1 MGIHTPIRHLLAAV
15 LFSLAT
21 VCWAGEAGKVVLSV
35 GEVRLQGQPAKAGH
49 SVQPG
54 DHLSTGAD
62 GYLYI
67 KTVDNGFLILRPNS
81 EASIVAYQADTDTPA
96 NSRFKIELQQGVARS
111 ISGQAVKNARQNFR
125 FNTPIAA
132 IGVRGTD
139 FTVFTDAQTT
149 RIAVLSGGVVVSGFG
164 QGCSPEGN
172 GPCES
177 PNSRELFARQSA
189 EVLQISRGQQVPELI
204 RGKALLPDV
213 NTPPL
218 PDEPGKTSRN
228 SIRRSTDTSL
238 ESSLVPLKLAEL
250 DKATV
255 VNGSTAPT
263 VTLPNSVAPISWG
276 RWKTIA
282 EQSASINLDTLSAEG
297 YRMAA
302 LTGDFALLRHQNA
315 SWQAPTGSL
324 NFALQGSMAQFQRN
338 GATQLASLENASLSI
353 DFDRSRF
360 ATQFDLVSQDI
371 RLTRQAQGNVGSDG
385 SFSSASQF
393 LEGNNMTVQG
403 VLAGSQAST
412 QAGYTFQ
419 SRIDDLTV
427 ATGVALWGVKK

>member
-218 PDEPGKTSRN
+218 PDESNKLRN
-228 SIRRSTDTSL
+228 SNLD
-238 ESSLVPLKLAEL
+238 SSLAPLKLAKL
-250 DKATV
+250 DKVAA
-255 VNGSTAPT
+255 GSILL
-263 VTLPNSVAPISWG
+263 LPDIPSQKPAIAWG
-276 RWKTIA
+276 RWQA
-282 EQSASINLDTLSAEG
+282 AAGQPANLDLKALSAD
-297 YRMAA
+297 YRMLAF
-302 LTGDFALLRHQNA
+302 TEDFALLRHRDA
-315 SWQAPTGSL
+315 SWQAPVGNI
-324 NFALQGSMAQFQRN
+324 NFTLQNSMAQIQRDS
-338 GATQLASLENASLSI
+338 TVQLANVENATLSI
-353 DFDRSRF
+353 DFNRSQF
-360 ATQFDLVSQDI
+360 ATQFDLVASDM

-385 SFSSASQF
+385 TFGNANQF
-393 LEGNNMTVQG
+393 LGGNNMQVQG
-403 VLAGSQAST
+403 VLANTAVGTSAS
-412 QAGYTFQ
+412 YTFQ
-419 SRIDDLTV
+419 SRLNDNTL
-427 ATGVALWGVKK
+427 ASGVTQWGSK

>member
-1 MGIHTPIRHLLAAV
+1 MAIHTPIRHLLAAV
-15 LFSLAT
+15 LFGLAS

-35 GEVRLQGQPAKAGH
+35 GEVRLQGQPAKAGN

-54 DHLSTGAD
+54 DRLSTGAD
-62 GYLYI
+62 GYIYI

-81 EASIVAYQADTDTPA
+81 EASIVAYQTDTDTPA

-164 QGCSPEGN
+164 QGCSPDGN

-204 RGKALLPDV
+204 RGKALLPDAS
-213 NTPPL
+213 TPPL
-218 PDEPGKTSRN
+218 PDESNKL
-228 SIRRSTDTSL
+228 RSSNLD
-238 ESSLVPLKLAEL
+238 SSLVPLKLAQL
-250 DKATV
+250 DKAAA
-255 VNGSTAPT
+255 GSIPLSEA
-263 VTLPNSVAPISWG
+263 LPQKPAIAWG
-276 RWKTIA
+276 RWQA
-282 EQSASINLDTLSAEG
+282 AAGQSATLDLKALSAD
-297 YRMAA
+297 YRILAF
-302 LTGDFALLRHQNA
+302 TEDFALLRQRDA
-315 SWQAPTGSL
+315 SWQAPAGNV
-324 NFALQGSMAQFQRN
+324 NFVLQNSMAQIQRDN
-338 GATQLASLENASLSI
+338 TVQLASVENATLSI
-353 DFDRSRF
+353 DFNRSQF
-360 ATQFDLVSQDI
+360 ATRFDLLAPDL

-385 SFSSASQF
+385 TFSNANQF
-393 LEGNNMTVQG
+393 LDGNNMQVQG
-403 VLAGSQAST
+403 VLANTAVGTSAS
-412 QAGYTFQ
+412 YTFQ
-419 SRIDDLTV
+419 SRLNENTL
-427 ATGVALWGVKK
+427 ASGVTQWGSK

>member
-1 MGIHTPIRHLLAAV
+1 MAIHTPIRHLLAAV
-15 LFSLAT
+15 LFGLAS

-35 GEVRLQGQPAKAGH
+35 GEVHLQGQPAKAGN

-54 DHLSTGAD
+54 DRLSTGAD
-62 GYLYI
+62 GYIYI

-164 QGCSPEGN
+164 QGCSPDGN

-204 RGKALLPDV
+204 RGKALLPDAS
-213 NTPPL
+213 TPPL

-228 SIRRSTDTSL
+228 SIRRSSDTGL

-255 VNGSTAPT
+255 VNGGGTPGA
-263 VTLPNSVAPISWG
+263 TLPGSVAPISWG

-282 EQSASINLDTLSAEG
+282 EQSASINLDTLGAEG

-385 SFSSASQF
+385 TFSSASQF

-403 VLAGSQAST
+403 VLAGSQANT

>member
-35 GEVRLQGQPAKAGH
+35 GEVRLQGQPAKAGN

-54 DHLSTGAD
+54 DRLSTGAD

-164 QGCSPEGN
+164 QGCSPDGN

-218 PDEPGKTSRN
+218 PDETNKL
-228 SIRRSTDTSL
+228 RSSNLDSNLT
-238 ESSLVPLKLAEL
+238 PLKLAEL
-250 DKATV
+250 DKVA
-255 VNGSTAPT
+255 NGNI
-263 VTLPNSVAPISWG
+263 LPPALPPQKPAIAWG
-276 RWKTIA
+276 RWQAAAGQAATLDLKALSTDYRIIA
-282 EQSASINLDTLSAEG
+282 FTE
-297 YRMAA
+297 
-302 LTGDFALLRHQNA
+302 DFALLRQRDAN
-315 SWQAPTGSL
+315 WQAPVGNV
-324 NFALQGSMAQFQRN
+324 NFALQNSMAQIQRDS
-338 GATQLASLENASLSI
+338 TVQLASVENATLSI
-353 DFDRSRF
+353 DFNRSQF
-360 ATQFDLVSQDI
+360 ATRFDLVAPDI

-385 SFSSASQF
+385 TFGNTNQF
-393 LEGNNMTVQG
+393 LDGNNMQVQG
-403 VLAGSQAST
+403 VLANTTVGTSAS
-412 QAGYTFQ
+412 YTFQ
-419 SRIDDLTV
+419 SRLNDNTL
-427 ATGVALWGVKK
+427 ASGVTQWGSK